1 MGCHTW
7 FENDIR
13 YISQKDLKYLKN
25 ACKDY
30 LRTTYHNTY
39 GETFDDFKDC
49 EVQCVEHYIED
60 FETIVSEYLKKRV
73 LWYSDPLRRGW
84 KKSEWKRE
92 QRNLYRLY
100 RRKKLRKGELLGL
113 LRSYGRIQEHKHNQE
128 GNEWMWNNSAFG
140 CDWFRISD
148 YDKAFY
154 SFKEFEQYINENPT
168 AVYKVVRDGD
178 VMVNIDHIKLS
189 HDMVREQWELNMIAL
204 YHAKRFFN
212 EYPHGRIMLG

>member
-13 YISQKDLKYLKN
+13 YITQKDLKYLKKE
-25 ACKDY
+25 CKDY
-30 LRTTYHNTY
+30 LRSTYYSTY
-39 GETFDDFKDC
+39 GETFDEFKEG
-49 EVQCVEHYIED
+49 EVKCVKHFIENYKD
-60 FETIVSEYLKKRV
+60 IVSEYCRKRV
-73 LWYSDPLRRGW
+73 SWYSDPFRCGW

-92 QRNLYRLY
+92 QWNLYRLY

-113 LRSYGRIQEHKHNQE
+113 LRSYGRIQEHNQE
-128 GNEWMWNNSAFG
+128 GNEWRWNNSAFG

-154 SFKEFEQYINENPT
+154 NFKEFEEYIEANPN
-168 AVYKVVRDGD
+168 AVYKVVRDND

-204 YHAKRFFN
+204 YHAKLFFN

>member
-13 YISQKDLKYLKN
+13 YISQRDLKQLKKE
-25 ACKDY
+25 CKDY

-39 GETFDDFKDC
+39 GETFDDFKEG

-84 KKSEWKRE
+84 KRSEWKRE

-113 LRSYGRIQEHKHNQE
+113 LRSYGRIQEYNQ
-128 GNEWMWNNSAFG
+128 GNEWRWNNSAFG
-140 CDWFRISD
+140 CDWFRIND
-148 YDKAFY
+148 YDKEFY
-154 SFKEFEQYINENPT
+154 SFKEFEEYIEANPS

-178 VMVNIDHIKLS
+178 VMVNIEHIKIS

-204 YHAKRFFN
+204 YHAKRFFD
-212 EYPHGRIMLG
+212 EYHHGRIMLG

>member
-13 YISQKDLKYLKN
+13 YITQKDLKHFKKECKN
-25 ACKDY
+25 YIGAT
-30 LRTTYHNTY
+30 RY
-39 GETFDDFKDC
+39 GETFDEFKEG
-49 EVQCVEHYIED
+49 EVHWVEHYIAD
-60 FETIVSEYLKKRV
+60 FETIVSEYCRKRL

-92 QRNLYRLY
+92 QWNLYRLH
-100 RRKKLRKGELLGL
+100 RCKKLRKGELLGL
-113 LRSYGRIQEHKHNQE
+113 LRNYGRIQEHNQE
-128 GNEWMWNNSAFG
+128 DNEWHWNNSAFG

-154 SFKEFEQYINENPT
+154 SFKEFEEYIEAHPN
-168 AVYKVVRDGD
+168 AVYKVVRDGN
-178 VMVNIDHIKLS
+178 VIVNIDHIKLS
-189 HDMVREQWELNMIAL
+189 HDMVRNQWELNMIAL
-204 YHAKRFFN
+204 YHAARFFN